1 MYGKYAIII
10 TTYNRKQLLQE
21 CIDRVCQ
28 QTVPADSI
36 IIVNNASTDGTNDY
50 LEQFSL
56 TDSRYDIINLP
67 DNIGGAGGFAKGI
80 ECALQK
86 SVDCV
91 LLIDDD
97 AMLADDFMEQLLKAR
112 QEHPQ
117 YKAFAGI
124 VKANGKIDIAHRKN
138 FSRVGLLPV
147 NIKAEEYN
155 KPYFECEVAS
165 FCGMLVD
172 TDVIHKIGL
181 PHAEYFIWHDDAE
194 YSLRINQYSK
204 FLTVT
209 GAELV
214 HKTKPVRTTGKRR
227 YDWREYYAVRNRILM
242 VREHGNV
249 FDQIVN
255 NIDLFINV
263 IFRNWLFSMIKKDD
277 YDWNYERRLVQ
288 EAIRNANSGQ
298 LKNVIIKNI

>member
-50 LEQFSL
+50 LEQLSL
-56 TDSRYDIINLP
+56 TDGRYDIINLP
-67 DNIGGAGGFAKGI
+67 DNIGGAGGFTKGI
-80 ECALQK
+80 ERAMQK

-124 VKANGKIDIAHRKN
+124 VKANGKIDMAHRKN
-138 FSRVGLLPV
+138 FSKVGLLPV
-147 NIKAEEYN
+147 NIKAEEYS
-155 KPYFECEVAS
+155 KPYFECEVAT

-172 TDVIHKIGL
+172 TDIIHTIGL

-249 FDQIVN
+249 CDRMVN
-255 NIDLFINV
+255 DIDLFINV
-263 IFRNWLFSMIKKDD
+263 IFRNWLFSMIKKDG
-277 YDWNYERRLVQ
+277 YDWNYEKMLVDKAVRDAVKGKLDNQ
-288 EAIRNANSGQ
+288 
-298 LKNVIIKNI
+298 IIMRG